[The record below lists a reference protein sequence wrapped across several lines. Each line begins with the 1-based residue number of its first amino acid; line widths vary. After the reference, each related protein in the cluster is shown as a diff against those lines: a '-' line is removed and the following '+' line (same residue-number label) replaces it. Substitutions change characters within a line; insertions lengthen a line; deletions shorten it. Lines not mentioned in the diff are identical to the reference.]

1 MYLFQCAIYLFL
13 SGYLAK
19 SKLESKVWT
28 MKHQFL
34 GLHIIVRTKYM
45 KISSTIEVYW
55 NSVLIVS
62 VKWISQKKK
71 NKMDL
76 NAILITM

>member
-1 MYLFQCAIYLFL
+1 
-13 SGYLAK
+13 
-19 SKLESKVWT
+19 
-28 MKHQFL
+28 
-34 GLHIIVRTKYM
+34 M
-45 KISSTIEVYW
+45 KISSTIEVYL